1 VFLLILSISDP
12 DKFTLLS
19 ERKYNKETYYERGKV
34 IMAKVTRVYTG
45 SDGESHFEDMEIP
58 LEEKVGNARQS
69 KPVEVT
75 EIYFRESKGKDDYG
89 WHNAPRRQFV
99 IMLEGALEIEMGD
112 GTKRRL
118 GSGDV
123 LLAEDTTGRGHL
135 SRSVNRKA
143 IVVPL
148 D

>member
-1 VFLLILSISDP
+1 M
-12 DKFTLLS
+12 T
-19 ERKYNKETYYERGKV
+19 
-34 IMAKVTRVYTG
+34 KVTRLYTG
-45 SDGESHFEDMEIP
+45 PDDESHFEDMEIP
-58 LEEKVGNARQS
+58 LEEKVGNVRQS

-75 EIYFRESKGKDDYG
+75 EVYFRESKGKDDYG
-89 WHNAPRRQFV
+89 WHNATRRQFV
-99 IMLEGALEIEMGD
+99 IMLDGELEIEIGD

-118 GSGDV
+118 NSGDV

-135 SRSVNRKA
+135 SRSVNNKV